1 MILPLFIALSMGIL
15 VFLLGLG
22 RHQQNAVVS
31 QDAQR
36 TIEKKQIESLP
47 QVDPT
52 SAEYRLAAAG
62 LRSAHPKLMWIVLH
76 YAPPITAF
84 VAVLLTGFPI
94 AVGVAAAVLGYLI
107 PRRWIEGQI
116 KGRGRRIDQELPMTY
131 VRLSSILRANPDVAQ
146 ALLETANSIEIER
159 GGSVTPLSGEL
170 RLTASE
176 MLTKTIGRES
186 ALQRLQRR
194 APSTSLSNLGLL
206 LERLSQTAAGASHS
220 RFFAAFESASQ
231 NVQAII
237 EARETARS
245 KASMALR
252 SAQIIPVMLII
263 MTVSLMNSPTTR
275 ESFAS
280 PIVQMVMAL
289 AVVLMFIGYT
299 FMSDMVRDA
308 V

>member
-1 MILPLFIALSMGIL
+1 MILPLFIALGAGAI
-15 VFLLGLG
+15 VFLLGLW
-22 RHQQNAVVS
+22 RYQHDAAAS

-36 TIEKKQIESLP
+36 AIDKKRIEALP
-47 QVDPT
+47 QVDPA

-62 LRSAHPKLMWIVLH
+62 LRSDHPQVMWIILH
-76 YAPPITAF
+76 YVPPILAF
-84 VAVLLTGFPI
+84 IAVLLIGFPF
-94 AVGVAAAVLGYLI
+94 AVGVAAAALGYLI
-107 PRRWIEGQI
+107 PRLWIEGQI

-131 VRLSSILRANPDVAQ
+131 VRLSSILRANPEVAQ
-146 ALLETANSIEIER
+146 ALIETANSIEIER

-176 MLTKTIGRES
+176 MLTKTIGREA

-206 LERLSQTAAGASHS
+206 LERLSQTAAGAGNS
-220 RFFAAFESASQ
+220 RFFAAFESAAQ

-245 KASMALR
+245 KASMAMR
-252 SAQIIPVMLII
+252 SAQMIPLMLII

-280 PIVQMVMAL
+280 PIVQIVMAL